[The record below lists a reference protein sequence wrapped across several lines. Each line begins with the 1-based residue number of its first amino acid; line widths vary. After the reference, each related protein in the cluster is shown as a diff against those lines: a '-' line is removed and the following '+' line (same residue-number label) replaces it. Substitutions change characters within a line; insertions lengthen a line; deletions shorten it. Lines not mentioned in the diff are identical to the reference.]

1 MTLASTK
8 AEALLNGCK
17 LAEEMCFIPSRS
29 NDLHTPLKNKQS
41 SQEGDTAYNFDTLYF
56 YCRKLTEHNFQ
67 LLSWFQILQPL
78 KC

>member
-1 MTLASTK
+1 MILASTK

-41 SQEGDTAYNFDTLYF
+41 RQEGDTAYNFDTL
-56 YCRKLTEHNFQ
+56 KLD
-67 LLSWFQILQPL
+67 
-78 KC
+78 